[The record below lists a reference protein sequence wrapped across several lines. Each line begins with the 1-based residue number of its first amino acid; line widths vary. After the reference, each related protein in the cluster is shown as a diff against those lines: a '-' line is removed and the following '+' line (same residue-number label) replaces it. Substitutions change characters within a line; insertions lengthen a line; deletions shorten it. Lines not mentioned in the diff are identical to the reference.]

1 MSKLTFVTGNANK
14 LKEVVAILS
23 GNTGAPG
30 KDTKVGKFTITNR
43 KLDLAELQGTIDEV
57 ITSKCAQAAQII
69 GGPVMVE
76 DTCLCFKAMAGQL
89 PGPYIKWF
97 VKYVGL
103 DGINK
108 MLDGFDDRSAQAVTT
123 FGYCEG
129 PGKDVKVFQGRTDG
143 KIVGQRGPT
152 DFGWDAIFQPDGFET
167 TYAEMRGPAKNKIS
181 QRYKA
186 LKKLREFLLA
196 QN

>member
-1 MSKLTFVTGNANK
+1 MSTITFVTGNINK
-14 LKEVVAILS
+14 LKEVTAILS
-23 GNTGAPG
+23 GSKELSAE
-30 KDTKVGKFTITNR
+30 TKVGKFTITNR
-43 KLDLAELQGTIDEV
+43 KIDLDELQGTVEEV
-57 ITSKCAQAAQII
+57 IKRKCMQAAKVIC
-69 GGPVMVE
+69 GPVMCE
-76 DTCLCFKAMAGQL
+76 DTCLCFKAMQYQL

-129 PGKDVKVFQGRTDG
+129 PGSDVHLFQGRTDG
-143 KIVGQRGPT
+143 KIVSKRGPT

-167 TYAEMRGPAKNKIS
+167 TYSEMRGPEKNKIS

-186 LKKLREFLLA
+186 LSKLKEFLMA
-196 QN
+196 Q

>member
-1 MSKLTFVTGNANK
+1 MSITFVTGNANK

-23 GNTGAPG
+23 GGGDASQGA
-30 KDTKVGKFTITNR
+30 KVGRFTIGNK
-43 KLDLAELQGTIDEV
+43 KLDLDELQGTIDEV
-57 ITSKCAQAAQII
+57 ITRKCQQAAKIV

-76 DTCLCFKAMAGQL
+76 DTCLCFKAMNEL

-97 VKYVGL
+97 VKSIGL
-103 DGINK
+103 EGINK

-129 PGKDVKVFQGRTDG
+129 PGLEVKLFQGRTDG
-143 KIVGQRGPT
+143 KIVRQRGPT

-167 TYAEMRGPAKNKIS
+167 TYAQMRGAAKNKIS

-186 LKKLREFLLA
+186 LEKVRGYLVGQE
-196 QN
+196 